1 MDRPTQFDHDIVVV
15 GGCGHVGLPLGLAL
29 ADSGL
34 DVKLYD
40 TNADAVDI
48 VNAGTMPFVEA
59 GAPEVLSRVLASG
72 RLSATRYAETID
84 RSEHVV
90 VVVGTPVDRYLS
102 PDVEAVARVITPL
115 TDHLV
120 DGHHVVLRSTVY
132 PGVTNRVARL
142 IAKLGRDI
150 DVSFCPERIA
160 EGQALVELRSLPQII
175 SGTTPRAVE
184 RADALFRRLTAE
196 IVELEPEE
204 AELAKLF
211 TNSWRYLK
219 FAVANQLFMIANDN
233 GLDYERI
240 RHAVTF
246 QYPRAADLPGA
257 GLTAG
262 PCLLKDTMQITAFA
276 ENRFTLGHAAVM
288 VNEGVPLYVLG
299 KLEQRFDLTALTVGV
314 LGMAFKAESDDSRSS
329 LSYKMKRILTGKAA
343 RVLCTDPYVV
353 GDPDLVPF
361 DAVVAEAD
369 LLIIAAPHRLYRD
382 LSTAKPVVDITT
394 LLGNG
399 VRV

>member
-1 MDRPTQFDHDIVVV
+1 MQFEHDVVVV
-15 GGCGHVGLPLGLAL
+15 GGCGHVGLPLGLAF
-29 ADSGL
+29 ADGGL
-34 DVKLYD
+34 DVVLYD
-40 TNADAVDI
+40 TNAEVVET
-48 VNAGTMPFVEA
+48 VNGGAMPFAEV
-59 GAPEVLSRVLASG
+59 GAPDVLTRVLAAG
-72 RLSATRYAETID
+72 RLRATTDASVID
-84 RSEHVV
+84 RSEHIV

-115 TDHLV
+115 TDHLL
-120 DGHHVVLRSTVY
+120 DGHLVVLRSTVY
-132 PGVTNRVARL
+132 PGVTKRVARL
-142 IAKLGRDI
+142 IGKLGRDI

-160 EGQALVELRSLPQII
+160 EGHALVELRTLPQII
-175 SGTTPRAVE
+175 SGTTPRAVQ
-184 RADALFRRLTAE
+184 RADALFRRLTSE
-196 IVELEPEE
+196 TVELEPEE

-219 FAVANQLFMIANDN
+219 FAVANQLYMIANDN

-240 RHAVTF
+240 RNAVTF
-246 QYPRAADLPGA
+246 HYPRAADLPGA

-299 KLEQRFDLTALTVGV
+299 KLEQRFDLTSLTVGV
-314 LGMAFKAESDDSRSS
+314 LGMAFKAESDDPRSS

-343 RVLCTDPYVV
+343 RVLCTDPYVA
-353 GDPDLVPF
+353 GDPDILPLEM
-361 DAVVAEAD
+361 VVAESD
-369 LLIIAAPHRLYRD
+369 LLIIAAPHREYVD
-382 LSTAKPVVDITT
+382 LRTTKPVVDISN

>member
-1 MDRPTQFDHDIVVV
+1 MARPTQFDHDIVVV
-15 GGCGHVGLPLGLAL
+15 GGCGHVGLPMGLAF

-34 DVKLYD
+34 DGTLYD
-40 TNADAVDI
+40 TNADAVDM
-48 VNAGTMPFVEA
+48 VNAGTMPFLEA
-59 GAPEVLSRVLASG
+59 GAPEVLSRVLAAG
-72 RLSATRYAETID
+72 LLGATTDVEMID

-132 PGVTNRVARL
+132 PGVTERVARL
-142 IAKLGRDI
+142 IARGGRDI

-160 EGQALVELRSLPQII
+160 EGFALVELHTLPQII
-175 SGTTPRAVE
+175 SGTTPRAVQ
-184 RADALFRRLTAE
+184 RADALFRRLTPE

-211 TNSWRYLK
+211 TNSRRYLK
-219 FAVANQLFMIANDN
+219 FAVANQLYMIANDN

-240 RHAVTF
+240 RSAVTF
-246 QYPRAADLPGA
+246 HYPRAADLPGA

-288 VNEGVPLYVLG
+288 VNEGVPLYILG
-299 KLEQRFDLTALTVGV
+299 KLEQRFDLTSLTVGV
-314 LGMAFKAESDDSRSS
+314 LGMAFKAESDDPRSS

-343 RVLCTDPYVV
+343 RLLCTDPYAID
-353 GDPDLVPF
+353 DPDIWPF
-361 DAVVAEAD
+361 E
-369 LLIIAAPHRLYRD
+369 PR
-382 LSTAKPVVDITT
+382 
-394 LLGNG
+394 
-399 VRV
+399 

>member
-1 MDRPTQFDHDIVVV
+1 MQFEHDVVVV
-15 GGCGHVGLPLGLAL
+15 GGCGHVGLPLGLAF

-34 DVKLYD
+34 DVVLYD
-40 TNADAVDI
+40 TNAGVVET
-48 VNAGTMPFVEA
+48 VNGGVMPFAEV
-59 GAPEVLSRVLASG
+59 GAPEALTRVLAAG
-72 RLSATRYAETID
+72 RLCATTEASVID
-84 RSEHVV
+84 RSEHIV

-115 TDHLV
+115 TDHLL
-120 DGHHVVLRSTVY
+120 DGHLVVLRSTVY
-132 PGVTNRVARL
+132 PGVTKRVARL
-142 IAKLGRDI
+142 IGKLGRDI

-160 EGQALVELRSLPQII
+160 EGHALVELRTLPQII
-175 SGTTPRAVE
+175 SGTTPRAVQ
-184 RADALFRRLTAE
+184 RADALFRRLTTE
-196 IVELEPEE
+196 TVELEPEE

-219 FAVANQLFMIANDN
+219 FAVANQLYMIANDN

-240 RHAVTF
+240 RNAVTYH
-246 QYPRAADLPGA
+246 YPRAADLPGA

-314 LGMAFKAESDDSRSS
+314 LGMAFKAESDDPRSS

-343 RVLCTDPYVV
+343 RVLCTDPYVA
-353 GDPDLVPF
+353 GDPDIVPLEM
-361 DAVVAEAD
+361 VVAESD
-369 LLIIAAPHRLYRD
+369 LLIIAAPHREYVD
-382 LSTAKPVVDITT
+382 LRTTKPVVDITN

>member
-1 MDRPTQFDHDIVVV
+1 MHFEHDVVVV
-15 GGCGHVGLPLGLAL
+15 GGCGHVGLPLGLAF

-34 DVKLYD
+34 DVVLYD
-40 TNADAVDI
+40 TNTEVVDI
-48 VNAGTMPFVEA
+48 VNGGSMPFAER
-59 GAPEVLSRVLASG
+59 GAPEMLDRVRAAG
-72 RLSATRYAETID
+72 RLRATTDSGVID
-84 RSEHVV
+84 RSEHIV

-102 PDVEAVARVITPL
+102 PDVEAVGRVIAPL

-120 DGHHVVLRSTVY
+120 DGQLVVLRSTVY
-132 PGVTNRVARL
+132 PGVTERVSRL
-142 IAKLGRDI
+142 IAKLNRDI

-160 EGQALVELRSLPQII
+160 EGYALTELHSLPQII

-184 RADALFRRLTAE
+184 RAGALFRRLTSE
-196 IVELEPEE
+196 TVELAPEE

-219 FAVANQLFMIANDN
+219 FAVANQLYMIANDN

-246 QYPRAADLPGA
+246 HYPRAADLPGA

-276 ENRFTLGHAAVM
+276 ENRFTLGQAAVM
-288 VNEGVPLYVLG
+288 VNEGLPLYVLG
-299 KLEQRFDLTALTVGV
+299 KLEERFDLTSMTVGV
-314 LGMAFKAESDDSRSS
+314 LGMAFKAESDDTRSS
-329 LSYKMKRILTGKAA
+329 LSYKMRRILTGKAA
-343 RVLCTDPYVV
+343 RVLSTDPYVV
-353 GDPDLVPF
+353 GDSDIVPLET
-361 DAVVAEAD
+361 VVAEAD
-369 LLIIAAPHRLYRD
+369 LLIIAAPHRLYAD
-382 LSTAKPVVDITT
+382 LQTAKPVVDITN